1 LEGYPKT
8 LETWTILQ
16 KIYIYIYIL
25 TQTETK
31 AERNIY
37 FTRELKLL
45 VLDRWL
51 SSSCPLAYLVPSM
64 DVGGRSLLVADII
77 SDAVSR
83 DLSFLRAPLPVDV
96 GDSLLAIP
104 LAKVFSTEDTLAWEH
119 WMLYN

>member
-1 LEGYPKT
+1 MAETNKHLKGVFLVAQPQFFLYWFASEILRKHYKIFATSWRENAHVHLVT
-8 LETWTILQ
+8 LMPQ
-16 KIYIYIYIL
+16 
-25 TQTETK
+25 
-31 AERNIY
+31 
-37 FTRELKLL
+37 
-45 VLDRWL
+45 LDCCGL
-51 SSSCPLAYLVPSM
+51 PSM